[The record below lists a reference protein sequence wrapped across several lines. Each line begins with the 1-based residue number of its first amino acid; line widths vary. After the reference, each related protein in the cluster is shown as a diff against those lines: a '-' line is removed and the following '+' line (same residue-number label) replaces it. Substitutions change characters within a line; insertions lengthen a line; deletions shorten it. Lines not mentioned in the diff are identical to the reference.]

1 MINSF
6 FKVNKIINNYLGI
19 KYFFLILSFIF
30 SAIIQSLGVVS
41 VAPLVIVFFKIDEL
55 SNNIYFEKFIK
66 ILNLNF
72 DSQNFLIL
80 FSVFFIFIVFLSGI
94 LRIFNSTI
102 SIYIGEKI
110 VKNLKSNYLN
120 KYLSLKIDKIVNI
133 NKSKFRAEQ
142 EVIINKRGEFIKRFF
157 NFIINLASSMMLML
171 VIFVIDKKIFYS
183 LVFCF
188 LIFFLIYLSLKN
200 LNKKFFNQ
208 ELATSNEL
216 IKIINNIS
224 FGFIEIIINKLK
236 NVYLDE
242 FNKLENKKII
252 ISIKKGFFSLFPRY
266 VLEVVV
272 YTILILY
279 LLQLHTND
287 QLTTS
292 IPSLAVIGFAIIKY
306 IPLVYSIYSD
316 ILVLDQNSH
325 SINYNLNIPYVSE
338 KEIKSKNKIN
348 SFTKKINLE
357 MDFAYDKSKKFNYL
371 ININKTDKISIEG
384 NSGNG
389 KTTLLN
395 LLCGII
401 KADKIK
407 NFKIDGINIFTDLKG
422 YWSLISYLPQ
432 EPLIF
437 EGSVMDNITLFEDNS
452 KIKYK
457 RLKKIYNIVGLKQI
471 IDKFENLNSLMINFD
486 SKQISGGQKQR
497 ILLAR
502 ALYKNAE
509 LYIFDEPLNQLDEKS
524 EIKILNNIKKNF
536 ANKTFVI
543 VSHRPYKKFF
553 NRKIYI

>member
-6 FKVNKIINNYLGI
+6 FKVNKIIYSYLGI
-19 KYFFLILSFIF
+19 KYFFLVLSFIF

-41 VAPLVIVFFKIDEL
+41 IAPLIISFFKIDEIN
-55 SNNIYFEKFIK
+55 NNIYFEKFIK
-66 ILNLNF
+66 LFNLNF

-80 FSVFFIFIVFLSGI
+80 FSFFFIFIVFLSGI
-94 LRIFNSTI
+94 LRIFNATI
-102 SIYIGEKI
+102 SIYLGQKI
-110 VKNLKSNYLN
+110 VKNLKYNYLK
-120 KYLSLKIDKIVNI
+120 KYLNLKVDKIVNI
-133 NKSKFRAEQ
+133 NKSKFRTEL
-142 EVIINKRGEFIKRFF
+142 EIIINKRGEFIKRFF
-157 NFIINLASSMMLML
+157 NFIINLASSMTLML
-171 VIFVIDKKIFYS
+171 VILIIDKKIFYS
-183 LVFCF
+183 LIFCF
-188 LIFFLIYLSLKN
+188 FIFLLIYLSLKN

-208 ELATSNEL
+208 ELTISNEL
-216 IKIINNIS
+216 NKIINNIS

-236 NVYLDE
+236 DVYLDR

-252 ISIKKGFFSLFPRY
+252 ILIKKGFFSLIPKY
-266 VLEVVV
+266 ILEVAV
-272 YTILILY
+272 YSILILY
-279 LLQLHTND
+279 LLQLHISD

-306 IPLVYSIYSD
+306 IPLVYSLYSD

-325 SINYNLNIPYVSE
+325 SINYNLNIPYVSK
-338 KEIKSKNKIN
+338 KEIISKNKIKT
-348 SFTKKINLE
+348 FAKKISLE
-357 MDFAYDKSKKFNYL
+357 MDFAYDKNKKFSYL
-371 ININKTDKISIEG
+371 INIKKTDKISIEG

-401 KADKIK
+401 KPDKIK
-407 NFKIDGINIFTDLKG
+407 NFKIDDINIFNDLKG

-432 EPLIF
+432 EPLIL
-437 EGSVMDNITLFEDNS
+437 EGSVMENITLFENNS
-452 KIKYK
+452 KIKYD
-457 RLKKIYNIVGLKQI
+457 RLKKIYKIVGLKQLI
-471 IDKFENLNSLMINFD
+471 NKFEDLNSLIIDFD

-536 ANKTFVI
+536 ADKTFVM

-553 NRKIYI
+553 TRKIDI